1 MMKKSLIEWCDFT
14 WNPVTGCKRNCP
26 FCVGLNRLLHF
37 KGDNRLYMSN
47 ELIFKDEENGLFIL
61 TKPFPTVG
69 NNTLPAPTGGLP
81 TFHPYRL
88 PMVAQKWKPAN
99 IFVCHCG
106 DLFGEW
112 IPTDWILQVF
122 EAAKAAPWHNYMFL
136 TMNPGRYAELLEAGL
151 LVQADNFWY
160 GTRLTER
167 GDVFTA
173 DGYHTFIC
181 MEPMGLFSERM
192 DIPPVE
198 WILLGGYGRLKRK
211 WIESVMERKGDIPVF
226 MLGSDLFK
234 EVWNAPLVQEYPPLL
249 FRPKEKDLPRCSKCK
264 HCYSKQQGKRG
275 LWRACQHPKIIREDK
290 SLDGRHIDG
299 RFARV
304 SPQWCP
310 KRIGT
315 NWRLK

>member
-1 MMKKSLIEWCDFT
+1 
-14 WNPVTGCKRNCP
+14 
-26 FCVGLNRLLHF
+26 
-37 KGDNRLYMSN
+37 
-47 ELIFKDEENGLFIL
+47 
-61 TKPFPTVG
+61 
-69 NNTLPAPTGGLP
+69 
-81 TFHPYRL
+81 
-88 PMVAQKWKPAN
+88 
-99 IFVCHCG
+99 
-106 DLFGEW
+106 
-112 IPTDWILQVF
+112 
-122 EAAKAAPWHNYMFL
+122 
-136 TMNPGRYAELLEAGL
+136 MNPGRYAELLEAGL

>member
-1 MMKKSLIEWCDFT
+1 MMKKSPIEWCDIN
-14 WNPVTGCKRNCP
+14 WNPVTGCKKDCP
-26 FCVGLNRLLHF
+26 FCVGLNRLKHF

-47 ELIFKDEENGLFIL
+47 ELIVKDEEKGLFIL
-61 TKPFPTVG
+61 TKPFPSVG
-69 NNTLPAPTGGLP
+69 NNIIPAPTGSLP

-88 PMVAQKWKPAN
+88 PMVAQRWKPAN

-112 IPTDWILQVF
+112 IPTEWIEQVF
-122 EAAKAAPWHNYMFL
+122 KAAKAAPWHNYMFL

-160 GTRLTER
+160 GTRLAEK

-173 DGYHTFIC
+173 EGYHTFIC

-226 MLGSDLFK
+226 MIGSKLFK
-234 EVWNAPLVQEYPPLL
+234 EVWDAPLIQEYPPLL
-249 FRPKEKDLPRCSKCK
+249 YRPKEKDLPRCNKCK
-264 HCYSKQQGKRG
+264 YCYSKQQGKRG
-275 LWRACQHPKIIREDK
+275 MWRACRHRAIIKEDK
-290 SLDGRHIDG
+290 NTAGRHIDG
-299 RFARV
+299 RFAKV

-310 KRIGT
+310 KRTGT